1 MACIPLFLIS
11 PSCLSPDSLLYG
23 VSLFETS
30 FLTPIFSK
38 LSLTDKIREITPPSM
53 LPIQRKRD
61 GCVKKDPVIMGKKL
75 FYHSRNLTSMNWYWH
90 LYLLL
95 TLISFLASLL

>member
-1 MACIPLFLIS
+1 
-11 PSCLSPDSLLYG
+11 
-23 VSLFETS
+23 
-30 FLTPIFSK
+30 
-38 LSLTDKIREITPPSM
+38 M
-53 LPIQRKRD
+53 LPIQRKGD